1 MWGRTQLKIEGISA
15 YRAVDKLERAGIPVF
30 FVRKRQKNAIT
41 LEVESKD
48 YKKVFAILQSPC
60 YNVKKVRLRGLSKLY
75 SQIRQSAGLIAGV
88 FLFLAVVL
96 FFESRVLKIEVV
108 GSGAYY
114 EAEVKQILSE
124 NGVEQ
129 FSASPQNTALCTS
142 QILSLPR
149 VSYCSLKKSGG
160 ILTVEV
166 EVSDENAAISG
177 DNLLSPCAGVIAEL
191 IVIRGTAERAVG
203 DEVQKGDVV
212 VRNRALYGEEE
223 RPVLVIARVKIKF
236 PVSEL
241 FTGSEAE
248 ARAQAL
254 LKYEDIEIQSVE
266 AAEGGYLIA
275 GVAYEEANLNLE

>member
-15 YRAVDKLERAGIPVF
+15 YRAVDKLEKAGIPVF
-30 FVRKRQKNAIT
+30 FVRKKQKNAIT

-75 SQIRQSAGLIAGV
+75 SLVRQSAGLVAGI
-88 FLFLAVVL
+88 FLFLALVL
-96 FFESRVLKIEVV
+96 FFQSRVLKIEVV

-114 EAEVKQILSE
+114 EAEVLQILSDS
-124 NGVEQ
+124 GVQ
-129 FSASPQNTALCTS
+129 TLSAPPKNTALATA

-166 EVSDENAAISG
+166 EVSDENATLSG
-177 DNLLSPCAGVIAEL
+177 DNLLSPHAGVIAEL

-203 DEVQKGDVV
+203 DEVNKGDVV
-212 VRNRALYGEEE
+212 VRNRALYGEEA
-223 RPVLVIARVKIKF
+223 RSVLVIARVKIKF
-236 PVSEL
+236 PVSEVFL
-241 FTGSEAE
+241 GSEEE
-248 ARAQAL
+248 ARSQAFL
-254 LKYEDIEIQSVE
+254 QYGEIEIERIE
-266 AAEGGYLIA
+266 AAEGGYFIV
-275 GVAYEEANLNLE
+275 GTAYAEANLNLE